1 MAQNKRPDNKVE
13 IGVKILA
20 EKKTPAYLLRLQT
33 GDAELRMTAYLT
45 VFDAENTIAPS
56 ELIELLAQNGVKE
69 NLDLEEIAKFCSKAA
84 MGINQENV
92 LLAQGT
98 PPGAGKDGWLEL
110 TVKTSSSEAE
120 FTEDDKG
127 YVDLRTRHTFTNV
140 EAGQQVGIIHPPQAG
155 NPGKTVNGL
164 PIPALMGKA
173 LEALPGEGIEFTPD
187 GQKALATRAGRVVF
201 DGRVLSIAEE
211 FVVSGDVDLSVG
223 NIDFNGFVEI
233 KGDVLDDFH
242 IRASKGIRVTG
253 SVGACHLE
261 AGGPVQIGGMAGL
274 DIGTIK
280 CRGDLTAGYL
290 NQVEVQCYGT
300 VNVAREIRNSTVKAT
315 RAIVLERGAIIGGE
329 TVALDGIEARVIGA
343 VSGLRTLLTAGVYF
357 PEADRLK
364 ELRYKQRS
372 YNLQI
377 QRIGAALGPLSG
389 RTGLRKALQEAI
401 ELRISL
407 LTERKVYLEQEKVQ
421 IDAELETFRTSEHPT
436 ANPKINILGR
446 LMEGVVIHLGE
457 AVEEIQQEHT
467 GPISVIENTQSGGL
481 RFVEHSP
488 LKVMAA
494 EIEAQVFGVEETSNE
509 AQVNPKD

>member
-1 MAQNKRPDNKVE
+1 
-13 IGVKILA
+13 
-20 EKKTPAYLLRLQT
+20 
-33 GDAELRMTAYLT
+33 
-45 VFDAENTIAPS
+45 
-56 ELIELLAQNGVKE
+56 
-69 NLDLEEIAKFCSKAA
+69 
-84 MGINQENV
+84 
-92 LLAQGT
+92 
-98 PPGAGKDGWLEL
+98 
-110 TVKTSSSEAE
+110 
-120 FTEDDKG
+120 
-127 YVDLRTRHTFTNV
+127 
-140 EAGQQVGIIHPPQAG
+140 
-155 NPGKTVNGL
+155 
-164 PIPALMGKA
+164 
-173 LEALPGEGIEFTPD
+173 
-187 GQKALATRAGRVVF
+187 
-201 DGRVLSIAEE
+201 
-211 FVVSGDVDLSVG
+211 
-223 NIDFNGFVEI
+223 
-233 KGDVLDDFH
+233 
-242 IRASKGIRVTG
+242 
-253 SVGACHLE
+253 
-261 AGGPVQIGGMAGL
+261 
-274 DIGTIK
+274 
-280 CRGDLTAGYL
+280 L
-290 NQVEVQCYGT
+290 NQGEVQCYGT

-421 IDAELETFRTSEHPT
+421 IDAELETFRASEHPT

-446 LMEGVVIHLGE
+446 LMEGVVIDLGE
-457 AVEEIQQEHT
+457 TIEEIQQEHT